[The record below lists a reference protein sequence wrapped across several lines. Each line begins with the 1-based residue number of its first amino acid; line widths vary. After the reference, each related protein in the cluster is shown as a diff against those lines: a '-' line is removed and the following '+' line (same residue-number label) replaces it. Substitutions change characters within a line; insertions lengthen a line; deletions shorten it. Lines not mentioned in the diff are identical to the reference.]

1 MRHIVLA
8 AATIGLMTLVS
19 TRADAQRAAENAVN
33 SAEDAFGVSVGN
45 ESIGLY
51 NVNSAR
57 GFSPSQAGNIR
68 LNGLYFDLQNQSLGR
83 IYADTFMRVGLSA
96 QSYPFPAPTGIA
108 DIRLRK
114 PSDHVTGSGAFTY
127 GPHTGSVQ
135 GDVEVSTPIIP
146 GKLSGMAALTGYD
159 VTQVMG
165 VEITRLVFGGL
176 LNWTPSDNVDVIVFR
191 QGHEMFGAVTPL
203 IFTASGGP
211 PPEFD
216 RKVFFSQPWARRH
229 RNTDH
234 YGALVTANVFDD
246 WLVRAGLF
254 RSTHHLSEEHTTLFR
269 NVQPNGVGDLSIIRN
284 VPNHDL
290 STSGEL
296 RLTRSFTEG
305 ERQHTLHLAVRGRE
319 TEHLF
324 GGGGTQ
330 TFGPA
335 QIAVFD
341 PRPEPTFALAP
352 ANLDK
357 ISQVTPGFS
366 YVGRWRDLG
375 EVSVGVQ
382 KSFYRREVTL
392 GTLAPTRTESQP
404 WLYNGTM
411 AFYVNKDLALYGSY
425 TRGLEEAGF
434 APESASNRGEALPA
448 SLTEQTDAGVRYKL
462 GRRTTLIAGV
472 FEVKKPYFDRNAAN
486 LFTNVGALSHRGI
499 EVSLS
504 GQPMPGLTV
513 VAGVMLLRARIEAN
527 ATVASFIGAV
537 PAGRPNRN
545 VRLNLQYGPAAWHG
559 FSIDAQFNQ
568 DGPAYANRTNSLQL
582 NANATLDLG
591 LRYVFKVFDRSAS
604 FRARMLNIAD
614 SYGWTVSSTGAYAP
628 TEPRRFIG
636 QLVVDY

>member
-1 MRHIVLA
+1 MRHVFMA
-8 AATIGLMTLVS
+8 AAVVTAFAATH
-19 TRADAQRAAENAVN
+19 AHAQRASENVVN

-51 NVNSAR
+51 SQNSAR

-68 LNGLYFDLQNQSLGR
+68 LNGLYFDQQNQTQGR
-83 IYADTFMRVGLSA
+83 IYAETSMRVGLSA

-114 PSDHVTGSGAFTY
+114 PPDHVVGSGALTY
-127 GPHTGSVQ
+127 GPYTGSVQ
-135 GDVEVSTPIIP
+135 VDADVSTPIVP
-146 GKLSGMAALTGYD
+146 GKLNGMVALTGYD
-159 VTQVMG
+159 VTQLMG
-165 VEITRLVFGGL
+165 VEITRIVYNGL
-176 LNWTPSDNVDVIVFR
+176 LNWTPSDNVEVIAFK
-191 QGHEMFGAVTPL
+191 QGHEMFGAVQPL

-254 RSTHHLSEEHTTLFR
+254 RSTHHLSQEHTVLFR
-269 NVQPNGVGDLSIIRN
+269 NVQPNGAGDLSVLRN
-284 VPNHDL
+284 VPNYDL
-290 STSGEL
+290 STSGEV
-296 RLTRSFTEG
+296 RVTRSFTEG
-305 ERQHTLHLAVRGRE
+305 ARQHTFHLAVRGRK

-330 TFGPA
+330 QFGPA

-352 ANLDK
+352 ANLDQ

-375 EVSVGVQ
+375 EISVGVQ

-392 GTLAPTRTESQP
+392 GSLAPTRTESQP
-404 WLYNGTM
+404 WLYNGTL
-411 AFYVNKDLALYGSY
+411 ALYVNKDLVFYGSY
-425 TRGLEEAGF
+425 TRGMEEAGF

-448 SLTEQTDAGVRYKL
+448 SLTEQTDAGLRYKL
-462 GRRTTLIAGV
+462 GARTTLIAGV

-504 GQPMPGLTV
+504 GQPLPGLTV
-513 VAGVMLLRARIEAN
+513 VGGVMLLQARIEAN
-527 ATVASFIGAV
+527 AAVASFIGAV

-545 VRLNLQYGPAAWHG
+545 VRLNLQYAPAAWHG
-559 FSIDAQFNQ
+559 FSVDAQFNQ
-568 DGPAYANRTNSLQL
+568 DGPAYANRANTLQL
-582 NANATLDLG
+582 ESNATLDLG
-591 LRYVFKVFDRSAS
+591 ARYVFKAFGRSAS
-604 FRARMLNIAD
+604 LRARLLNITS

-636 QLVVDY
+636 QMVVDF